1 MIIENAAMLP
11 EDALTGGVMLRRLFA
26 WIVDVFL
33 IGLLC
38 GAAFSFF
45 VAVGVLTFG
54 LSAGLFGTLPF
65 IPLLYHWITLAS
77 PMSGS
82 PGQALFGLE
91 VRRNDDLGRP
101 TVLQALVFTVL
112 LYVTLAAGALW
123 VLVAIVT
130 VRHRTFHDMLSGLV
144 VIRSRA
150 LTGLR

>member
-65 IPLLYHWITLAS
+65 IPLL
-77 PMSGS
+77 
-82 PGQALFGLE
+82 
-91 VRRNDDLGRP
+91 
-101 TVLQALVFTVL
+101 
-112 LYVTLAAGALW
+112 
-123 VLVAIVT
+123 
-130 VRHRTFHDMLSGLV
+130 
-144 VIRSRA
+144 
-150 LTGLR
+150 